1 MAKSLRF
8 LGKIRDIFLKR
19 VTQSCITYLWI
30 WLPVFSIATGFFA
43 YYLPNIRLET
53 DIAKMTTGAEDS
65 VKAIEN
71 AARGFSFADPLYVIF
86 LGDMNELETIQ
97 KLDEVAYELREVKD
111 IARVITPLDAFYT
124 QIVGLTIKNLPVAPE
139 IPSTERELQESRER
153 LTLSQDRRNTI
164 SSSNDA
170 TLIQVYVRGGLGSR
184 GKKAI
189 SDMIALLDERW
200 GKNNYHTNSY
210 TLNVL

>member
-43 YYLPNIRLET
+43 YYLSNIRLET

-71 AARGFSFADPLYVIF
+71 AARGFSFADPLYVIL
-86 LGDMNELETIQ
+86 LGDMNEL
-97 KLDEVAYELREVKD
+97 DWR
-111 IARVITPLDAFYT
+111 
-124 QIVGLTIKNLPVAPE
+124 
-139 IPSTERELQESRER
+139 
-153 LTLSQDRRNTI
+153 
-164 SSSNDA
+164 
-170 TLIQVYVRGGLGSR
+170 
-184 GKKAI
+184 
-189 SDMIALLDERW
+189 
-200 GKNNYHTNSY
+200 
-210 TLNVL
+210 